1 MGITSFANLITTYQ
15 RDYSGK
21 QPYRVKSARAP
32 PGYTPGDVSLSGR
45 PITRAGLQVKNLGNL
60 YQWRANEE

>member
-21 QPYRVKSARAP
+21 QPYRVKSARVP
-32 PGYTPGDVSLSGR
+32 SGYTPGDVNLSGR
-45 PITRAGLQVKNLGNL
+45 PITRAGLQVNDLGIL
-60 YQWRANEE
+60 ILMTS